1 MASRSNYGMTLPEE
15 HRQEL
20 IRWTVACVE
29 RLLPVFEADRPEDSR
44 LSDAL
49 DGARQFAA
57 GRLSIGPMRKLAFG
71 CHAAAR
77 EASTATAVA
86 RACGQAVA
94 VAHMA
99 GHSREIVR
107 YTSKALTGKTLPQ
120 ELEWQ
125 RTHVPARFR
134 DYVYGDAG

>member
-1 MASRSNYGMTLPEE
+1 MAPCNNCGMEPDVADLTLPEE
-15 HRQEL
+15 DRQKL

-29 RLLPVFEADRPEDSR
+29 RLLPVFEADRPEDAR

-49 DGARQFAA
+49 NGARQFAA
-57 GRLSIGPMRKLAFG
+57 GRLSVGPMRKLAFG

-77 EASTATAVA
+77 EASTAPATAVAVAVAVA

-99 GHSREIVR
+99 GHSREI
-107 YTSKALTGKTLPQ
+107 
-120 ELEWQ
+120 
-125 RTHVPARFR
+125 
-134 DYVYGDAG
+134 